1 MDAFVHQILLLEV
14 TDFYWKKKKKKE
26 VLAIVSSL
34 AGKFFV
40 IQGSLGK
47 FLLSFPSIL
56 AAFPAA
62 CGLLPPDRTRQHLS
76 ERFGF

>member
-1 MDAFVHQILLLEV
+1 VDAFVHQILLLEV
-14 TDFYWKKKKKKE
+14 TDFYWEKKE

-47 FLLSFPSIL
+47 YLLSFPSIL

>member
-14 TDFYWKKKKKKE
+14 TDFYWGKKKE

>member
-14 TDFYWKKKKKKE
+14 TDFYWEKKKE

>member
-14 TDFYWKKKKKKE
+14 TDFYWEKKE

-40 IQGSLGK
+40 IQGS
-47 FLLSFPSIL
+47 
-56 AAFPAA
+56 
-62 CGLLPPDRTRQHLS
+62 
-76 ERFGF
+76 

>member
-14 TDFYWKKKKKKE
+14 TDFYWKKKE
-26 VLAIVSSL
+26 VLTIVSSL

-47 FLLSFPSIL
+47 YLLSVPSIL